1 MPASAHTVAVN
12 YTLETYKAITAFSF
26 TSPAA
31 TGVINESTHT
41 IAVTVP
47 YGTNVTALTSTITIV
62 AHRSVPTG
70 AQNFTNPVTYT
81 VTAADATTQAY
92 VVTVTI
98 APNPA
103 KAITAFSFTSP
114 AATGV
119 INEST
124 HTIAVT
130 VPYGTNV
137 TALVAS
143 FTTSGVSVKVGT
155 TTQVSGTT
163 PNNFTNPVTY
173 TVTAADATTQAY
185 VVTVTI
191 APNPAKA
198 ITAFSFTSP
207 AATGVINESTHT
219 IAVTVPYGTNVTA
232 LTPTITHTGAS
243 ISPTGAQNFTNPV
256 TYTVTAADATT
267 QAYVVTVTIAPNPA
281 KAITAFS
288 FTSPAATGVINESTH
303 TIAVTVPYGTNV
315 TALVASFTTTG
326 VSVKVGTTTQ
336 VSGTTPNNF
345 TNPVTYTVTAADATT
360 QAYVVTVTIAPNPA
374 KAITA
379 FSFTSP
385 AATGVINEST
395 HTIAVTVPYG
405 TNVTALVASFTTSG
419 VSVKVGTTTQVSGTT
434 PNNFTNPVTY
444 TVTAADAT
452 TQAYVVTV
460 TIAPNP
466 AKAITAFSF
475 TSPAAT
481 GVINESTHTIAV
493 TVPYGTNV
501 TALISNDHPYWRI
514 HQSNRSSEL
523 HQPGHLYRDGC

>member
-1 MPASAHTVAVN
+1 MTAADATTQAYVVTVTVAPN
-12 YTLETYKAITAFSF
+12 PAKAITAFSF

-47 YGTNVTALTSTITIV
+47 YGTNVTALVASFTTSGVSVKVGTTTQVSGTTPNNFTNPVTYTVTAADATTQAYVVTVTIAPNPAKAITAFSFTSPAASGVINESTHTIAV
-62 AHRSVPTG
+62 TVPYGTNVTARDFNDHPYWRIHQSNR

-185 VVTVTI
+185 VVTVSRAGAVLTWPTASSITYWPNTGFFHLNRWRFNLAWQFCVHHPFHKAQRRHCI
-191 APNPAKA
+191 AERN
-198 ITAFSFTSP
+198 I
-207 AATGVINESTHT
+207 
-219 IAVTVPYGTNVTA
+219 YTN
-232 LTPTITHTGAS
+232 
-243 ISPTGAQNFTNPV
+243 
-256 TYTVTAADATT
+256 
-267 QAYVVTVTIAPNPA
+267 
-281 KAITAFS
+281 
-288 FTSPAATGVINESTH
+288 
-303 TIAVTVPYGTNV
+303 
-315 TALVASFTTTG
+315 
-326 VSVKVGTTTQ
+326 
-336 VSGTTPNNF
+336 
-345 TNPVTYTVTAADATT
+345 
-360 QAYVVTVTIAPNPA
+360 
-374 KAITA
+374 
-379 FSFTSP
+379 
-385 AATGVINEST
+385 
-395 HTIAVTVPYG
+395 
-405 TNVTALVASFTTSG
+405 
-419 VSVKVGTTTQVSGTT
+419 
-434 PNNFTNPVTY
+434 
-444 TVTAADAT
+444 
-452 TQAYVVTV
+452 
-460 TIAPNP
+460 
-466 AKAITAFSF
+466 
-475 TSPAAT
+475 
-481 GVINESTHTIAV
+481 
-493 TVPYGTNV
+493 
-501 TALISNDHPYWRI
+501 
-514 HQSNRSSEL
+514 
-523 HQPGHLYRDGC
+523 